1 MAEEQFETTLR
12 SRPGLDRRRV
22 DAFIARHL
30 LAWDVCMAVLALL
43 FFGIGFLED
52 HPAGALNQATLVP
65 PEGALTPVF
74 LPEFSLRFY
83 VAAPRRPPF
92 KPPSHHP
99 PSPLPPLPA

>member
-43 FFGIGFLED
+43 FLGLGFLED
-52 HPAGALNQATLVP
+52 HPTGALNQTTPGPAEDGITLV
-65 PEGALTPVF
+65 F
-74 LPEFSLRFY
+74 LAEFSLRFY
-83 VAAPRRPPF
+83 VAASPRAYLKAHRIHPLALV
-92 KPPSHHP
+92 PSIR
-99 PSPLPPLPA
+99 